1 MRISEIGEFALIDR
15 IARLLP
21 SAPASVVV
29 GIGDDVAVLRTAAGK
44 YLLATC
50 DVQVENVHFLP
61 EKITSYQLGLKIA
74 AINLSDIAAMGGTPD
89 WALVSLVLPEHRPV
103 SFVEDLYRGMQEQLA
118 AAGAAIV
125 GGNVSKAHAD
135 VIIDFFLMGHVE
147 PPNLLCR
154 SGAREGDAIMVSG
167 SLGDSRAGLELLR
180 NPDLQPPPNIRDR
193 AIAKHLTPQP
203 RLREGQALGRCG
215 RVHAMADVSDGLI
228 GDLGHICRASNLGA
242 EIWLAEA
249 PVGSACA
256 QVAAAA
262 GADPLEWAL
271 AGGEDYELLFTAAPE
286 AARDIEDWLLQETGT
301 VCRVIGRMTRAANG
315 IRILT
320 ADGGHWEGADHLS
333 GWDHFAVQRRD

>member
-15 IARLLP
+15 IARMLP

-29 GIGDDVAVLRTAAGK
+29 GVGDDVAVLRTTTGK

-61 EKITSYQLGLKIA
+61 EKITPLQLGTKIA

-89 WALVSLVLPEHRPV
+89 WALVSLVLPGDRPV
-103 SFVEDLYRGMQEQLA
+103 SFVDGLYHGMQEQLA

-125 GGNVSKAHAD
+125 GGNVSRAHAD
-135 VIIDFFLMGHVE
+135 VIIDFFLMGQVE
-147 PPNLLCR
+147 PQNLLCR
-154 SGAREGDAIMVSG
+154 SGAREGDLIMVTG

-180 NPDLQPPPNIRDR
+180 NPALRLSPAIRDR
-193 AIAKHLTPQP
+193 AVAKHLTPQP

-228 GDLGHICRASNLGA
+228 GDLGHICRASKLGA
-242 EIWLAEA
+242 EIWLADA

-262 GADPLEWAL
+262 GVDPLEWAL

-286 AARDIEDWLLQETGT
+286 AARDIEDLLLQETGT
-301 VCRVIGRMTRAANG
+301 VCRVIGRMTPAARG
-315 IRILT
+315 IQILT
-320 ADGGHWEGADHLS
+320 ADGGRWGGAEHLS
-333 GWDHFAVQRRD
+333 GWDHFAVHPRD